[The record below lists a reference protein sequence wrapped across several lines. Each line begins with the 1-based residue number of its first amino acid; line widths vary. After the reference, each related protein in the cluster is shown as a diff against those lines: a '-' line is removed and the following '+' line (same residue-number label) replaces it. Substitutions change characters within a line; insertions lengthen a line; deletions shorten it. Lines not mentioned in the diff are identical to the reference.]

1 MLQSLKISINRCD
14 SVLRCSLGTML
25 KNVNSIAL
33 LVLAVFAA
41 GGAFAH
47 GAEKPLFVA
56 ADGVDYGQ
64 CQDASNPCRTIGY
77 AMRWV
82 GKGGQ
87 IRVAKGQYEI
97 TSGEDLF
104 HLLGGVFDVRGG
116 FEPASGFQ
124 DAAAAPSTLIGAPE
138 KYRDQLRKQGFHIV
152 TDGKAGNPSVTAAAE
167 NLLQQHETL
176 KSSMPAAPCENGKAD
191 LLDCEQVDLLSHV
204 AFADVS
210 SNPVSGADIW
220 GFVDLNT
227 SREYAFVGY
236 NIGTAVF
243 DVTDAENPR
252 EVGFID
258 GQDTVWRDIKVYQ
271 YWNSATNRFDAYAY
285 VTSDGANDGLFVVD
299 LTGLPQRVIRVENP
313 DQSFA
318 AAHNVLAT
326 NTDFGTGLSLTGA
339 TPTLIIAGADNEN
352 GRFQSYLLSSPR
364 SPTRIDRALST
375 VDGYMHDAASM
386 IVTDDRKSQ
395 CSATVDYCEI
405 LFDFNVNTVDL
416 WDITNP
422 AEPGYLS
429 SASYGEAEYIHSGWV
444 SEDRQFLLVHDELDE
459 IRRGDVQRTTVRVF
473 SLADLLTPVLA
484 GAWVGDTEEVDHN
497 GFTRGNRYYMSNY
510 SRGLSILDL
519 TLPQSPTLVG
529 YLDTYPGQSVN
540 TIGAWGAYPFF
551 HSGNIAVSDINSGFY
566 MLADRTLD
574 VAQGRL
580 AFTSSAYGGDEGSQ
594 LEIAVQRIGG
604 TSGNVSV
611 DFEIVPASASAADV
625 ISNSGTLSWAAGDAG
640 ERTIVLNLVQD
651 EDTDLERLLIKLVA
665 PSGGATLDYQNV
677 ASVYISEP
685 GIQSRIGFSTDL
697 IEVAEQ
703 GFRTAVAVLQ
713 RSGSAIG
720 AASVDYAVS
729 GGDALSGTDYT
740 GATSGTVAWAD
751 GDADPKWIE
760 FTIADDSV
768 GENTEFFEVM
778 LSNAVGTNVDIG
790 SQATLK
796 IEIIDTSGV
805 EAPVP
810 PVVEPRQSSGGGA
823 VGILYLALLLAAS
836 FSYTAIHAGDRGRPI
851 RMDAV

>member
-1 MLQSLKISINRCD
+1 
-14 SVLRCSLGTML
+14 
-25 KNVNSIAL
+25 
-33 LVLAVFAA
+33 
-41 GGAFAH
+41 
-47 GAEKPLFVA
+47 
-56 ADGVDYGQ
+56 
-64 CQDASNPCRTIGY
+64 
-77 AMRWV
+77 
-82 GKGGQ
+82 
-87 IRVAKGQYEI
+87 
-97 TSGEDLF
+97 
-104 HLLGGVFDVRGG
+104 
-116 FEPASGFQ
+116 
-124 DAAAAPSTLIGAPE
+124 
-138 KYRDQLRKQGFHIV
+138 
-152 TDGKAGNPSVTAAAE
+152 
-167 NLLQQHETL
+167 
-176 KSSMPAAPCENGKAD
+176 
-191 LLDCEQVDLLSHV
+191 
-204 AFADVS
+204 
-210 SNPVSGADIW
+210 
-220 GFVDLNT
+220 
-227 SREYAFVGY
+227 
-236 NIGTAVF
+236 
-243 DVTDAENPR
+243 
-252 EVGFID
+252 
-258 GQDTVWRDIKVYQ
+258 
-271 YWNSATNRFDAYAY
+271 
-285 VTSDGANDGLFVVD
+285 
-299 LTGLPQRVIRVENP
+299 
-313 DQSFA
+313 
-318 AAHNVLAT
+318 LAT

-339 TPTLIIAGADNEN
+339 TPTLIIAGADTGS
-352 GRFQSYLLSSPR
+352 GRFESYLLSSPR
-364 SPTRIDRALST
+364 SPTRIDRPLST

-395 CSATVDYCEI
+395 CVAAVDYCEI

-422 AEPGYLS
+422 AEPAYLS
-429 SASYGEAEYIHSGWV
+429 SATYDEAEYIHSGWV
-444 SEDRQFLLVHDELDE
+444 TEDQQFLIVHDELDE
-459 IRRGDVQRTTVRVF
+459 IRRGDVQRTTVRVV
-473 SLADLLTPVLA
+473 SLEDLSLPVLA
-484 GAWVGDTEEVDHN
+484 GAWIGDTEEVDHN

-574 VAQGRL
+574 VAQGKL
-580 AFTSSAYGGDEGSQ
+580 AFTSGAYGGDEGSQ
-594 LEIAVQRIGG
+594 LALTVQRIGG
-604 TSGNVSV
+604 TSGNISV

-625 ISNSGTLSWAAGDAG
+625 IPNSGTLSWAAGDAG
-640 ERTIVLNLVQD
+640 ERTIVLDLVQD

-685 GIQSRIGFSTDL
+685 GVQSRIGFSTDL

-703 GFRTAVAVLQ
+703 GFRTAIAVLQ

-729 GGDALSGTDYT
+729 GGDALSGTDYV
-740 GATSGTVAWAD
+740 GATSGTIEWAD

-768 GENTEFFEVM
+768 GENTEFFEVT

-790 SQATLK
+790 SQSTLK

-823 VGILYLALLLAAS
+823 TGILYLALLLAAS
-836 FSYTAIHAGDRGRPI
+836 LSNTAIHAGDRGRPI